1 MLSVIDE
8 YLSEHVTNVQ
18 LEYFHIEL
26 DELRVYF
33 FSLKCVL
40 RSSARSND
48 RLVNEVWEHRG
59 DQYNVFLVQVCPTC
73 PFVLV

>member
-33 FSLKCVL
+33 HQIRVGEYWKIVSL
-40 RSSARSND
+40 S
-48 RLVNEVWEHRG
+48 
-59 DQYNVFLVQVCPTC
+59 FI
-73 PFVLV
+73 